1 MSKKILVTGATG
13 TIGQALVA
21 SLKAEKVNFVAGVRN
36 KTTASQ
42 KLGADVM
49 TVSFDFED
57 PTTYEAATDGVD
69 AVFLLGPPLVI
80 TLDSLLTPFIDFLK
94 LKDIKR
100 VVYVGSL
107 GMEKMPNLPFHVIL
121 TEKLKKDGFEYTI
134 LKPSFFAQN
143 FKNYEWE
150 NIVQRGITYS
160 PAGNGKV
167 AFVDVADIA
176 GVAAKVLTEEGHIGK
191 EYEITG
197 PETLS
202 YQDAAG
208 ILSTVTKKPIV
219 YPNPSAEEYAGTL
232 KSAGAPDFIAPYMIS
247 VYSLIANNEV
257 DYVSPVVEQLTGK
270 KPNSLRT
277 VLEKDF
283 G

>member
-1 MSKKILVTGATG
+1 MIKKILVTGATG
-13 TIGQALVA
+13 TIGKALVA
-21 SLKAEKVNFVAGVRN
+21 ALKAEKVNFVAGVRN

-57 PTTYEAATDGVD
+57 PATYEAATDGVD

-202 YQDAAG
+202 YEDAAG
-208 ILSTVTKKPIV
+208 ILSAVTKKPIV
-219 YPNPSAEEYAGTL
+219 YPNPSAEEYTVTL